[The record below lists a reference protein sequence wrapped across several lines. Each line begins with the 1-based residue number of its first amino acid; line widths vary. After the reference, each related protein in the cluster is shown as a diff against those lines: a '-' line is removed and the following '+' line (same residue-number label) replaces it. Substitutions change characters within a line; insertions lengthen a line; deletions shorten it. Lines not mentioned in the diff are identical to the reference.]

1 MPVDRREII
10 VGLAAAVCA
19 SIVNSPSAL
28 AKAREQ
34 TLIIKSASIPATKGS
49 APWKFDLF
57 YDLSRY
63 ITARSDLDPEIARLH
78 FEEFRKEEWGWSIAA
93 KLYAKLR
100 KALDTGF
107 VSAPEFL
114 ASGQLNELEQ
124 WFAEHILEAWY
135 DGIYRYDGSEIRVTF
150 EGALMWDAVEGI
162 VPVQG
167 LSDAEYGYW
176 GKRPDF
182 IEIE

>member
-1 MPVDRREII
+1 MRNGGSGGFVDEATIAEAIKR
-10 VGLAAAVCA
+10 
-19 SIVNSPSAL
+19 
-28 AKAREQ
+28 KAC
-34 TLIIKSASIPATKGS
+34 IDFVWFVMGNC
-49 APWKFDLF
+49 
-57 YDLSRY
+57 
-63 ITARSDLDPEIARLH
+63 
-78 FEEFRKEEWGWSIAA
+78 WSIAA